1 MSQVA
6 SKRAAGK
13 RATPPKA
20 EVVETPLSHELAAA
34 RARARGELAALVHLA
49 ELDAVLLARR
59 EGRARDEVAR
69 ERHGLGARLSP
80 EVLEAYDLAVR
91 AGRHP
96 AVARLTGATCGGC
109 HVRLHATLEQRVR
122 RRRGV
127 APCPHCLRLVY
138 DPEWLEAAA
147 APQG

>member
-1 MSQVA
+1 M
-6 SKRAAGK
+6 
-13 RATPPKA
+13 
-20 EVVETPLSHELAAA
+20 
-34 RARARGELAALVHLA
+34 
-49 ELDAVLLARR
+49 
-59 EGRARDEVAR
+59 
-69 ERHGLGARLSP
+69 SP
-80 EVLEAYDLAVR
+80 EILEAYDLAVR

-96 AVARLTGATCGGC
+96 AVARLTGATCSGC